1 MKVFCC
7 GKKHNFYNILNTHTQ
22 DTSLRDNSN
31 LLNSK
36 LPTQPQKKKKK
47 PKAPQN
53 LQNTAKD

>member
-36 LPTQPQKKKKK
+36 LPTQPQKKKK